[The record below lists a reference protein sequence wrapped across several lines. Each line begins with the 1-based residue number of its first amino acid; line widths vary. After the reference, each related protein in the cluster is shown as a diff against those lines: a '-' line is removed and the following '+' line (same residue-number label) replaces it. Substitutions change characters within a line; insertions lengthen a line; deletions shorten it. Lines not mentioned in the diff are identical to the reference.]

1 MEQKSLLLPHT
12 CQKAG
17 WWMLAAFATLLGLSF
32 VIKQNIINA
41 TNSITTIL
49 AFVVICL
56 PTVGLIFVCL
66 SKEKNEDEFINYL
79 RMRTLKW
86 IVVYAFI
93 SCAIK
98 ATVTYTAP
106 YLFSLQTAGTI
117 AQTCSFFVTNPM
129 VLGLVYIIIFKAS
142 VLYYNLKSK
151 SDGQ

>member
-12 CQKAG
+12 CQKTG
-17 WWMLAAFATLLGLSF
+17 WWMLAAFAALLVLSF
-32 VIKQNIINA
+32 VIKQNIIST
-41 TNSITTIL
+41 TNGISAIL

-66 SKEKNEDEFINYL
+66 SKEKNEDEFINHI
-79 RMRTLKW
+79 RMRTLIW

-93 SCAIK
+93 SCAVK
-98 ATVTYTAP
+98 ATVSYAAP

-117 AQTCSFFVTNPM
+117 ARVCSFAVTDPM
-129 VLGLVYIIIFKAS
+129 ILGLIYIIIFKVS
-142 VLYYNLKSK
+142 LFYYNFKCK

>member
-1 MEQKSLLLPHT
+1 
-12 CQKAG
+12 
-17 WWMLAAFATLLGLSF
+17 MLATFATLLVLGF

-41 TNSITTIL
+41 ANGITAIL

-66 SKEKNEDEFINYL
+66 SKEKNEDEFINHL

-98 ATVTYTAP
+98 VSVSYASP

-117 AQTCSFFVTNPM
+117 AQICSFLVTNPII
-129 VLGLVYIIIFKAS
+129 LGLIYIILLKAS
-142 VLYYNLKSK
+142 VFYYNFKCK
-151 SDGQ
+151 GDGQ